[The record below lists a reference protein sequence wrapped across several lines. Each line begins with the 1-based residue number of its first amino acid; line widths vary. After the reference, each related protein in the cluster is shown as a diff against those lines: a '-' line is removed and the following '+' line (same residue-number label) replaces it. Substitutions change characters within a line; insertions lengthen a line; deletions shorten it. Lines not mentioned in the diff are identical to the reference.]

1 MNSKSLIVFFIPL
14 LALFFVLMG
23 SLFTVQQT
31 QQTLVLEFG
40 KLLRVIKEPGLY
52 VKIPFLQNVR
62 SYDNRILDFD
72 LSSIPATLGDQK
84 RLLVDTFAR
93 YRIVDPALFYRTVEN
108 EQGAEQRLRILNQS
122 IALSVLGQV
131 KLTDVLS
138 PKRATI
144 SKSIRDQMNIAAKA
158 FGIEVVDLQLRGTD
172 LPPEN
177 SEAIF
182 NRMISERKQEAQEFR
197 SRGDEISQEI
207 KSTADKERTIILAEA
222 TKQSEIIRGGG
233 DAYVTKKAAEV
244 YGKDEKAIGFYDFYR
259 SINAYEAALTPE
271 TTTLILSPQDSFF
284 KHLSR

>member
-1 MNSKSLIVFFIPL
+1 MNSRSLIVFSIPL
-14 LALFFVLMG
+14 LVLFGILMG
-23 SLFTVQQT
+23 SLFIVQQT

-40 KLLRVIKEPGLY
+40 KLIRVIKEPGLY
-52 VKIPFLQNVR
+52 FKIPFLQNVR

-72 LSSIPATLGDQK
+72 LSAIPATLADQK

-93 YRIVDPALFYRTVEN
+93 YRIVDPALFYRTVQN

-144 SKSIRDQMNIAAKA
+144 AKTIRDQMNIAAKA

-207 KSTADKERTIILAEA
+207 KATADKERTIILAEA
-222 TKQSEIIRGGG
+222 TKQSEIIRGQG
-233 DAYVTKKAAEV
+233 DAYVTEKAAAT
-244 YGKDEKAIGFYDFYR
+244 YGKDIGFYDFYR
-259 SINAYEAALTPE
+259 SLNAYKVALNNE
-271 TTTLILSPQDSFF
+271 TTTFILSPKDSFF
-284 KHLSR
+284 KYLSR

>member
-1 MNSKSLIVFFIPL
+1 MNSRSLIVFSIPL
-14 LALFFVLMG
+14 LVLFGILMG
-23 SLFTVQQT
+23 SLFVVQQT

-40 KLLRVIKEPGLY
+40 KLMRVIKEPGLY
-52 VKIPFLQNVR
+52 FKIPFLQNVR

-72 LSSIPATLGDQK
+72 LSAIPATLADQK

-93 YRIVDPALFYRTVEN
+93 YRIVDPALFYRTVQN

-122 IALSVLGQV
+122 IALGVLGQIT
-131 KLTDVLS
+131 LTDVLS
-138 PKRATI
+138 PKRANI
-144 SKSIRDQMNIAAKA
+144 SKAIRDQMNVAAKA

-207 KSTADKERTIILAEA
+207 KATADKERTIILAEA
-222 TKQSEIIRGGG
+222 TKQSEIIRGQG
-233 DAYVTKKAAEV
+233 DAYVTEKAAAT
-244 YGKDEKAIGFYDFYR
+244 YGKDIGFYDFYR
-259 SINAYEAALTPE
+259 SLNAYKAALNSE
-271 TTTLILSPQDSFF
+271 TTTFILSPKDSFF
-284 KHLSR
+284 KYLNR

>member
-1 MNSKSLIVFFIPL
+1 MNSKSFIVFSIPIL
-14 LALFFVLMG
+14 VLFGILMG

-40 KLLRVIKEPGLY
+40 KLIRVIKEPGLY

-62 SYDNRILDFD
+62 NYDNRILDFD
-72 LSSIPATLGDQK
+72 LASIPATLADQK

-93 YRIVDPALFYRTVEN
+93 YRIVDPALFYRTVMN
-108 EQGAEQRLRILNQS
+108 EEGAEQRLRILNQS

-138 PKRATI
+138 PKRAEI
-144 SKSIRDQMNIAAKA
+144 SKSIRDQMNTAAKA

-172 LPPEN
+172 LPAEN

-197 SRGDEISQEI
+197 SRGDEMAQEI
-207 KSTADKERTIILAEA
+207 KATADKERTIILAEA
-222 TKQSEIIRGGG
+222 TKQSEIIRGQG
-233 DAYVTKKAAEV
+233 DAYVTEKAASI
-244 YGKDEKAIGFYDFYR
+244 YGKDGRFYDFYR
-259 SINAYEAALTPE
+259 SLNAYKVALNNE
-271 TTTLILSPQDSFF
+271 TTTFILSTKEDFF
-284 KHLSR
+284 KYLNR

>member
-1 MNSKSLIVFFIPL
+1 MKSKSLIVFSIPIL
-14 LALFFVLMG
+14 VIFGILMG
-23 SLFTVQQT
+23 SIFIVQQT

-40 KLLRVIKEPGLY
+40 KLIRVIKEPGLFM
-52 VKIPFLQNVR
+52 KIPFLQNVR

-72 LSSIPATLGDQK
+72 LPAIPATLADQK

-93 YRIVDPALFYRTVEN
+93 YKIVDPALFYRTVQN
-108 EQGAEQRLRILNQS
+108 EEGAEQRLRILNQS

-138 PKRATI
+138 PKRSEIA
-144 SKSIRDQMNIAAKA
+144 KSIRDQMNAAAKA

-172 LPPEN
+172 LPIEN

-197 SRGDEISQEI
+197 SRGDEMAQEI

-222 TKQSEIIRGGG
+222 TKKSETIRGQG
-233 DAYVTKKAAEV
+233 DAYVTQTAAAT
-244 YGKDEKAIGFYDFYR
+244 YGQDIKFYDFYR
-259 SINAYEAALTPE
+259 SMNAYKSALNHE
-271 TTTLILSPQDSFF
+271 TTTFILSPKDDFF
-284 KHLSR
+284 KYLNR